1 MKNKFLISILSVS
14 ALALVGCTDL
24 EELVIDESLEAQTT
38 TPVESFVAP
47 AYGPLPDAFTH
58 TKNYGLQLISS
69 DQAILPPR
77 GSGNDWYDG
86 GKYIELHQHTTTTT
100 NVVVQQTWD
109 AMRLMLSRTVTALEK
124 LRPLAATDPNA
135 AKAVAEMRALR
146 AYYNMLMLD
155 YWGIAFKKDN
165 TGQNSEIL
173 RRQEAI
179 SYIESEFLAVVND
192 LDNTKGP
199 GRMSQAAVN
208 GFLAQLYLN
217 AAVYRDPYGAPSF
230 ATGDMDKV
238 IEYTNKIINSGAY
251 TLSSEY
257 FAIFDDNN
265 HSNKELIFAI
275 DQRQD
280 LATSHNRLAYW
291 SLSGSQ
297 YPLAAFPKANG
308 TDGPAITSD
317 FYNTWVQAYGSTDP
331 AQADARFYKENFTV
345 PADKKDLTG
354 VTPANDS
361 EHYFLVNG
369 ATYEINRGIQRGIQW
384 GLRNASNGQPFQPG
398 TISGQ
403 YRIYPIIEQRNG
415 FVNYVNHTLEIDL
428 ENPNNKDYTDGY
440 RVSKYQFS
448 RTSDSGRNR
457 GNADIVLLRLADIY
471 LMRAEAQLRKG
482 NAGAALAD
490 VNLVRASR
498 TARPSVTPPAL
509 TLINLDL
516 LYRERGFE
524 FYWEY
529 SRRTDMIRF
538 GHYEDPYTSK
548 TNADVRKRLFP
559 IPQSAI
565 DGASAEPGYLVQN
578 EGY

>member
-1 MKNKFLISILSVS
+1 MKNKFLISILSLS
-14 ALALVGCTDL
+14 ALVAVGCTDL
-24 EELVIDESLEAQTT
+24 SEQVIDESLEVQAENV
-38 TPVESFVAP
+38 VESVVAP

-58 TKNYGLQLISS
+58 TKNYGLQLIST
-69 DQAILPPR
+69 DQGILPPR

-109 AMRLMLSRTVTALEK
+109 AFRLMLSRTVTAIDK
-124 LRPLAATDPNA
+124 LQPLAATDPNA
-135 AKAVAEMRALR
+135 AKALAEMRALK
-146 AYYNMLMLD
+146 AYYNMLFLD
-155 YWGIAFKKDN
+155 YWGIAFKKESA
-165 TGQNSEIL
+165 GENSQIL
-173 RRQEAI
+173 RKQEAI
-179 SYIESEFLAVVND
+179 SYIESELLAVVND

-199 GRMSQAAVN
+199 GRVSQAAVN

-217 AAVYRDPYGAPSF
+217 AAVYRDPYGTPSF
-230 ATGDMDKV
+230 SAADMDKV
-238 IEYTNKIINSGAY
+238 IEYTDKVINSGKFA
-251 TLSSEY
+251 LSAEY
-257 FAIFDDNN
+257 FEIFDDNN
-265 HSNKELIFAI
+265 HTNKELIFAI

-280 LATSHNRLAYW
+280 LNTSHNRLGYW

-308 TDGPAITSD
+308 TDGPAITPD

-331 AQADARFYKENFTV
+331 AQADARFYKENFTI
-345 PADKKDLTG
+345 PADKQNLTG

-369 ATYEINRGIQRGIQW
+369 STYEINRGIQRGIQW
-384 GLRNASNGQPFQPG
+384 GLRNSANGQPFQPG
-398 TISGQ
+398 GSGQ
-403 YRIYPIIEQRNG
+403 YRIYPMIEQRDG
-415 FVNYVNHTLEIDL
+415 FTKYVNHVLEVDL
-428 ENPNNKDYTDGY
+428 EDPTHKDYADGY

-448 RTSDSGRNR
+448 RTSDTGRNR

-482 NAGAALAD
+482 NATAALTD
-490 VNLVRASR
+490 VNFVRASR
-498 TARPSVTPPAL
+498 TARPSVTPPTL
-509 TLINLDL
+509 TSINLNT

-538 GHYEDPYTSK
+538 GHYEDIYTSK
-548 TNADVRKRLFP
+548 TNTDVRKRLFP

-565 DGASAEPGYLVQN
+565 DGASSVPGYLVQN
-578 EGY
+578 QGY

>member
-1 MKNKFLISILSVS
+1 MKNKFLITILS
-14 ALALVGCTDL
+14 LGALVATGCTDL
-24 EELVIDESLEAQTT
+24 SEEIIDESLDATT
-38 TPVESFVAP
+38 ENLTLGVMAP

-69 DQAILPPR
+69 DQGILPPR

-86 GKYIELHQHTTTTT
+86 GKYIELKQHNTTTT
-100 NVVVQQTWD
+100 NVVVRDTWN
-109 AMRLMLSRTVTALEK
+109 AFTLMLSRTVTAIERLQ
-124 LRPLAATDPNA
+124 PLATTNPEA
-135 AKAVAEMRALR
+135 AKGLSEMRALR

-155 YWGIAFKKDN
+155 NWGIAFKKDAAS
-165 TGQNSEIL
+165 QPSVIL
-173 RRQEAI
+173 RKQEAI

-217 AAVYRDPYGAPSF
+217 AAVYRNPYGTPAF
-230 ATGDMDKV
+230 ATADMDKV
-238 IEYTNKIINSGAY
+238 IEYTNKVITTGTF
-251 TLSSEY
+251 TLSPEY

-280 LATSHNRLAYW
+280 LTTSHNRLGYW

-308 TDGPAITSD
+308 TDGPAITPD
-317 FYNTWVQAYGSTDP
+317 FYQTWVQAYGSTDP

-345 PADKKDLTG
+345 PADKQNLTG
-354 VTPANDS
+354 VTPANDAD
-361 EHYFLVNG
+361 HYFLVNG

-384 GLRNASNGQPFQPG
+384 GLRNASNGQPFQ
-398 TISGQ
+398 TKDGQ
-403 YRIYPIIEQRNG
+403 FKIYPIIEQRNG
-415 FVNYVNHTLEIDL
+415 FINYVNHTLNIDL

-448 RTSDSGRNR
+448 RTSDTGRNR

-482 NAGAALAD
+482 NAGAALLD
-490 VNLVRASR
+490 VNIVRASR

-509 TLINLDL
+509 ASINLNT

-538 GHYEDPYTSK
+538 GHYEDVYTSK
-548 TNADVRKRLFP
+548 TNSDPRKRLFP

-565 DGASAEPGYLVQN
+565 DGASSVPGYLVQN

>member
-1 MKNKFLISILSVS
+1 MKNKFLISILSLS
-14 ALALVGCTDL
+14 ALVAVGCTDL
-24 EELVIDESLEAQTT
+24 SEQIIDESLEVQASNV
-38 TPVESFVAP
+38 VESVVAP

-58 TKNYGLQLISS
+58 TKNYGLQLIST
-69 DQAILPPR
+69 DQGILPPR

-100 NVVVQQTWD
+100 NVVVQQTWS
-109 AMRLMLSRTVTALEK
+109 AFTLMISRTVTAIEK
-124 LRPLAATDPNA
+124 LQPLAATDPTA
-135 AKAVAEMRALR
+135 AKALAEMRALR

-155 YWGIAFKKDN
+155 YWGIAFKKDV
-165 TGQNSEIL
+165 TGQDSQIL

-179 SYIESEFLAVVND
+179 TYIETEFLDVVNS

-199 GRMSQAAVN
+199 GRMSQASVN

-217 AAVYRDPYGAPSF
+217 AGVYRNPYGTPTFS
-230 ATGDMDKV
+230 ATDMDKV
-238 IEYTNKIINSGAY
+238 IEYSNKVINSGLY
-251 TLSSEY
+251 ILSPEY
-257 FAIFDDNN
+257 FAVFDDNN

-280 LATSHNRLAYW
+280 LTTSHNRLGYW

-331 AQADARFYKENFTV
+331 ALADARFYKENFTV
-345 PADKKDLTG
+345 PQNLQNLTG
-354 VTPANDS
+354 VTPANDAN
-361 EHYFLVNG
+361 HFFLVNG
-369 ATYEINRGIQRGIQW
+369 STYEINRGIQRGVQW
-384 GLRNASNGQPFQPG
+384 GLRNASNGQPFQ
-398 TISGQ
+398 TSNGQ
-403 YRIYPIIEQRNG
+403 YKIYPIIEQRNG
-415 FVNYVNHTLEIDL
+415 FVNYVNHTLDIDL

-440 RVSKYQFS
+440 RVSKYQYS
-448 RTSDSGRNR
+448 RTSDTGRNR

-482 NAGAALAD
+482 NAAAALLD

-498 TARPSVTPPAL
+498 TARPAVTPPSL
-509 TLINLDL
+509 PSINLDL

-538 GHYEDPYTSK
+538 GHYEDAYTSK
-548 TNADVRKRLFP
+548 TNADPRKRLFP
-559 IPQSAI
+559 IPQSAM
-565 DGASAEPGYLVQN
+565 DGASSVPGYLTQN

>member
-1 MKNKFLISILSVS
+1 MKNKFLTSIVSVS
-14 ALALVGCTDL
+14 ALMFTGCTDL
-24 EELVIDESLEAQTT
+24 EEMVIDESLDAQTT

-77 GSGNDWYDG
+77 GSNNDWYDG

-109 AMRLMLSRTVTALEK
+109 AMKLMLSRTVTAIEK
-124 LRPLAATDPNA
+124 LQPLAATDSNA

-155 YWGIAFKKDN
+155 YWGIAFKKDD
-165 TGQNSEIL
+165 TSQNSEIL
-173 RRQEAI
+173 RRQEAV

-199 GRMSQAAVN
+199 GRMSQASVN

-217 AAVYRDPYGAPSF
+217 AAVYRNPYGTSAF

-238 IEYTNKIINSGAY
+238 IEYTNKVINSGLF

-280 LATSHNRLAYW
+280 LNTSHNRLGYW

-331 AQADARFYKENFTV
+331 AQADARFYKENIAV
-345 PADKKDLTG
+345 PLNLQNLTG
-354 VTPANDS
+354 VTPANDAN
-361 EHYFLVNG
+361 HYFLVNG
-369 ATYEINRGIQRGIQW
+369 PTYEINRGIQRGIQW
-384 GLRNASNGQPFQPG
+384 GVEKC
-398 TISGQ
+398 I
-403 YRIYPIIEQRNG
+403 
-415 FVNYVNHTLEIDL
+415 
-428 ENPNNKDYTDGY
+428 K
-440 RVSKYQFS
+440 
-448 RTSDSGRNR
+448 
-457 GNADIVLLRLADIY
+457 
-471 LMRAEAQLRKG
+471 
-482 NAGAALAD
+482 
-490 VNLVRASR
+490 R
-498 TARPSVTPPAL
+498 TAFS
-509 TLINLDL
+509 DC
-516 LYRERGFE
+516 
-524 FYWEY
+524 
-529 SRRTDMIRF
+529 
-538 GHYEDPYTSK
+538 
-548 TNADVRKRLFP
+548 KR
-559 IPQSAI
+559 AI
-565 DGASAEPGYLVQN
+565 
-578 EGY
+578 

>member
-217 AAVYRDPYGAPSF
+217 AGVYRNPYGASSF

-238 IEYTNKIINSGAY
+238 IEYTNKIINSGSYA
-251 TLSSEY
+251 LSSEY

-280 LATSHNRLAYW
+280 LATSHNRLGYW

-317 FYNTWVQAYGSTDP
+317 FYNTWVQAYGSKDP

-398 TISGQ
+398 TLSGQ

-538 GHYEDPYTSK
+538 GHYEDSYTSK

>member
-1 MKNKFLISILSVS
+1 MKNKFLISILSAS

-24 EELVIDESLEAQTT
+24 EEMVIDESMDAQTT

-86 GKYIELHQHTTTTT
+86 GKYIELHQHTPTTT

-217 AAVYRDPYGAPSF
+217 AGVYRNPYGVPSF

-280 LATSHNRLAYW
+280 LNTSHNRLGYW

-345 PADKKDLTG
+345 PLSLQNLTG
-354 VTPANDS
+354 VTPANDAN
-361 EHYFLVNG
+361 HYFLVNG

-384 GLRNASNGQPFQPG
+384 GLRNASNGQPFQ
-398 TISGQ
+398 TLNGQ
-403 YRIYPIIEQRNG
+403 YKIYPIIEQRNG

-482 NAGAALAD
+482 NVGAALAD

-509 TLINLDL
+509 TLINIDL

>member
-38 TPVESFVAP
+38 TPIESFVAP

-58 TKNYGLQLISS
+58 VKNYGLQLISS

-165 TGQNSEIL
+165 TGVNSEIL

-217 AAVYRDPYGAPSF
+217 AAVYRNPYGAPNF

-238 IEYTNKIINSGAY
+238 IQYTDKVINSGLFN
-251 TLSSEY
+251 LSSEY

-280 LATSHNRLAYW
+280 LATSHNRLGYW

-308 TDGPAITSD
+308 TDGPAITPD
-317 FYNTWVQAYGSTDP
+317 FYQTWVQAYGSTDP

-345 PADKKDLTG
+345 PADKQNLTG
-354 VTPANDS
+354 VTPANDAD
-361 EHYFLVNG
+361 HYFLVNG

-384 GLRNASNGQPFQPG
+384 GLRNASNGQPFKMEN
-398 TISGQ
+398 GQ
-403 YRIYPIIEQRNG
+403 YKIYPIIEQRNG
-415 FVNYVNHTLEIDL
+415 FINYVNHTLEIDL

-482 NAGAALAD
+482 NAGAALLD

-509 TLINLDL
+509 ASINLDT

>member
-1 MKNKFLISILSVS
+1 MKNKFFITILALS
-14 ALALVGCTDL
+14 ALAATGCTDL
-24 EELVIDESLEAQTT
+24 SEEIIDESLDATT
-38 TPVESFVAP
+38 ENLTLGVMAP
-47 AYGPLPDAFTH
+47 AYGPLTDAFTH

-69 DQAILPPR
+69 DQGILPPR

-86 GKYIELHQHTTTTT
+86 GKYIELKQHNTTTT
-100 NVVVQQTWD
+100 NVVVRDTWN
-109 AMRLMLSRTVTALEK
+109 AFTLMLSRTVTAIERLQ
-124 LRPLAATDPNA
+124 PLAATNPEA
-135 AKAVAEMRALR
+135 AKGLAEMRALR

-155 YWGIAFKKDN
+155 NWGIAFKKDAA
-165 TGQNSEIL
+165 SAPSVIL
-173 RRQEAI
+173 RKQEAV
-179 SYIESEFLAVVND
+179 SYIESEFLATVND

-217 AAVYRDPYGAPSF
+217 AAVYRDPYGTPVF
-230 ATGDMDKV
+230 ATIDMDKV
-238 IEYTNKIINSGAY
+238 IEYTSKVINTGAF
-251 TLSSEY
+251 TLSPEY

-280 LATSHNRLAYW
+280 LTTSHNRLGYW

-308 TDGPAITSD
+308 TDGPAITPE
-317 FYNTWVQAYGSTDP
+317 FYQTWVQANGSVDP
-331 AQADARFYKENFTV
+331 AQADARFYKANFTV
-345 PADKKDLTG
+345 PANLQNLTG
-354 VTPANDS
+354 ISPANDS
-361 EHYFLVNG
+361 GHYFLVNG
-369 ATYEINRGIQRGIQW
+369 STYEINRGIQRGIQW
-384 GLRNASNGQPFQPG
+384 GLRNSANGQPFQ
-398 TISGQ
+398 TESGQ
-403 YRIYPIIEQRNG
+403 YKIYPMIEQRDG
-415 FVNYVNHTLEIDL
+415 FTKYVNHVLEVDL
-428 ENPNNKDYTDGY
+428 EDPTHKDYADGY

-448 RTSDSGRNR
+448 RTSDTGRNR

-482 NAGAALAD
+482 NAAAALTD

-498 TARPSVTPPAL
+498 TARPAVTPQPL
-509 TLINLDL
+509 SSITLNT

-524 FYWEY
+524 FYWEF

-538 GHYEDPYTSK
+538 GHYEDTYTSK
-548 TNADVRKRLFP
+548 TNNDVRKRLFP

-565 DGASAEPGYLVQN
+565 DGASSSPGYLVQN

>member
-24 EELVIDESLEAQTT
+24 EELVIDESLEAQTI
-38 TPVESFVAP
+38 TPIESFVAP

-58 TKNYGLQLISS
+58 VKNYGLQLISS

-165 TGQNSEIL
+165 TGVNSEIL

-217 AAVYRDPYGAPSF
+217 AAVYRNPYGAPNF
-230 ATGDMDKV
+230 AIGDMDKV
-238 IEYTNKIINSGAY
+238 IQYTDKVINSGLFN
-251 TLSSEY
+251 LSSEY

-280 LATSHNRLAYW
+280 LATSHNRLGYW

-308 TDGPAITSD
+308 TDGPAITPD
-317 FYNTWVQAYGSTDP
+317 FYQTWVQAYGSTDP

-345 PADKKDLTG
+345 PADKQNLTG
-354 VTPANDS
+354 VTPANDAD
-361 EHYFLVNG
+361 HYFLVNG

-384 GLRNASNGQPFQPG
+384 GLRNASNGQPFKMEN
-398 TISGQ
+398 GQ
-403 YRIYPIIEQRNG
+403 YKIYPIIEQRNG

-482 NAGAALAD
+482 NAGAALLD

-509 TLINLDL
+509 ASINLDT

>member
-1 MKNKFLISILSVS
+1 MKNKFLISILSLS
-14 ALALVGCTDL
+14 ALVNIGCSDL
-24 EELVIDESLEAQTT
+24 AEQVIDESLDVQTNN
-38 TPVESFVAP
+38 VVIEVMAP

-58 TKNYGLQLISS
+58 TKNYGLQLIST
-69 DQAILPPR
+69 DQGILPPR

-86 GKYIELHQHTTTTT
+86 GKYIELHQHNTTTA
-100 NVVVQQTWD
+100 NVVVRDTWN
-109 AMRLMLSRTVTALEK
+109 AFKLMLSRTVVAIERLQ
-124 LRPLAATDPNA
+124 PLAANNPEA
-135 AKAVAEMRALR
+135 AKGLAEMRALR

-155 YWGIAFKKDN
+155 YWGLAFKKDS
-165 TGQNSEIL
+165 TSEDSQIL
-173 RRQEAI
+173 KRQEAF

-192 LDNTKGP
+192 LDNAKGP
-199 GRMSQAAVN
+199 GRMSQASVN

-217 AAVYRDPYGAPSF
+217 AGVYKNPYGTTSF
-230 ATGDMDKV
+230 ATADMDKV
-238 IEYTNKIINSGAY
+238 IEYTNKVINSGLFS
-251 TLSSEY
+251 LSPEY

-280 LATSHNRLAYW
+280 LTTSHNRLGYW

-345 PADKKDLTG
+345 PQNLQNLTG
-354 VTPANDS
+354 VTPANDAN
-361 EHYFLVNG
+361 HYFLVNG

-384 GLRNASNGQPFQPG
+384 GLRNASNGQPFQ
-398 TISGQ
+398 TVNGQ
-403 YRIYPIIEQRNG
+403 YKIYPIIEQRNG

-448 RTSDSGRNR
+448 RTSDTGRNR

-509 TLINLDL
+509 TSINLDL

-538 GHYEDPYTSK
+538 GHYEDIYTSK
-548 TNADVRKRLFP
+548 TNTDPRKRLFP

-565 DGASAEPGYLVQN
+565 DGASSVPGYLVQN

>member
-1 MKNKFLISILSVS
+1 MKNKFLISIISVS
-14 ALALVGCTDL
+14 VLALVGCTDL
-24 EELVIDESLEAQTT
+24 EEVVIDESLETQTT
-38 TPVESFVAP
+38 TPVESFVAA

-109 AMRLMLSRTVTALEK
+109 AMRLMLSRTITAIEK
-124 LRPLAATDPNA
+124 LQPLAGTDPNA
-135 AKAVAEMRALR
+135 ARAIAEMRALR
-146 AYYNMLMLD
+146 AYYNMLILD
-155 YWGIAFKKDN
+155 YWGVAFKKEN

-179 SYIESEFLAVVND
+179 SYIESEFLAVVNI
-192 LDNTKGP
+192 LDNSKGP
-199 GRMSQAAVN
+199 GRMSQASVN

-217 AAVYRDPYGAPSF
+217 AGVYRNPYGTPVF
-230 ATGDMDKV
+230 TATDMDKV
-238 IEYTNKIINSGAY
+238 IEYTNKVINSGSY

-280 LATSHNRLAYW
+280 LNTSHNRLAYW

-308 TDGPAITSD
+308 TDGPAITPD
-317 FYNTWVQAYGSTDP
+317 FYNTWVQAYGSKDP

-345 PADKKDLTG
+345 PAALQNLTG

-361 EHYFLVNG
+361 NHYFLVNG
-369 ATYEINRGIQRGIQW
+369 STYEINRGIQRGIQW
-384 GLRNASNGQPFQPG
+384 GLRNASNGQPFK
-398 TISGQ
+398 TENGQ
-403 YRIYPIIEQRNG
+403 YKIYPIIEQRNG
-415 FVNYVNHTLEIDL
+415 YVNYVNHTLEVDL

-448 RTSDSGRNR
+448 RTSDTGRNR

-482 NAGAALAD
+482 NAAAALLD

-498 TARPSVTPPAL
+498 TARPAVTPPAL
-509 TLINLDL
+509 TSIDL
-516 LYRERGFE
+516 NTLYRERGFE

-538 GHYEDPYTSK
+538 GHYEEPYTSK
-548 TNADVRKRLFP
+548 TNSDVRKRLFP

-565 DGASAEPGYLVQN
+565 DGASSEPGYLVQN

>member
-38 TPVESFVAP
+38 TPIESFVAP

-58 TKNYGLQLISS
+58 VKNYGLQLISS

-165 TGQNSEIL
+165 TGVNSEIL

-179 SYIESEFLAVVND
+179 SYIESEFLAIVND

-217 AAVYRDPYGAPSF
+217 AAVYRNPYGAPNF

-238 IEYTNKIINSGAY
+238 IQYTDKVINSGLFN
-251 TLSSEY
+251 LSSEY

-280 LATSHNRLAYW
+280 LATSHNRLGYW

-308 TDGPAITSD
+308 TDGPAITPD
-317 FYNTWVQAYGSTDP
+317 FYQTWVQAYGSTDP
-331 AQADARFYKENFTV
+331 SQADARFYKENFTV
-345 PADKKDLTG
+345 PADKQNLTG
-354 VTPANDS
+354 VTPANDAD
-361 EHYFLVNG
+361 HYFLVNG
-369 ATYEINRGIQRGIQW
+369 ATYEINRGIQRGVQW
-384 GLRNASNGQPFQPG
+384 GLRNASNGQPFKMEN
-398 TISGQ
+398 GQ
-403 YRIYPIIEQRNG
+403 YKIYPIIEQRNG
-415 FVNYVNHTLEIDL
+415 FVNYVNHTLEIDI

-482 NAGAALAD
+482 NAGAALLD

-509 TLINLDL
+509 ASINLDT

-538 GHYEDPYTSK
+538 GHYEDLYTSK

>member
-38 TPVESFVAP
+38 TPIESFVAP

-58 TKNYGLQLISS
+58 VKNYGLQLISS

-165 TGQNSEIL
+165 TGVNSEIL

-217 AAVYRDPYGAPSF
+217 AAVYRNPYGAPNF

-238 IEYTNKIINSGAY
+238 IQYTDKVINSGLFN
-251 TLSSEY
+251 LSSEY

-280 LATSHNRLAYW
+280 LATSHNRLGYW

-308 TDGPAITSD
+308 TDGPAITPD
-317 FYNTWVQAYGSTDP
+317 FYQTWVQAYGSTDP

-345 PADKKDLTG
+345 PADKQNLTG
-354 VTPANDS
+354 VTPANDAD
-361 EHYFLVNG
+361 HYFLVNG

-384 GLRNASNGQPFQPG
+384 GLRNASNGQPFKMEN
-398 TISGQ
+398 GQ
-403 YRIYPIIEQRNG
+403 YKIYPIIEQRNG

-482 NAGAALAD
+482 NAGAALLD

-509 TLINLDL
+509 ASINLDT